1 MGMDEFL
8 SFLTLKNCIH
18 YSLHFLVP
26 GLIAYV
32 FYRKEW
38 KKVWMIFLGTML
50 VDIDHLLATP
60 IFDPNR
66 CSIGFHFLHTYYAI
80 VIYALFFIFTKNK
93 IVRIIA
99 LGLLFHMFT
108 DYQDCNW
115 Y

>member
-1 MGMDEFL
+1 MDEFL

-99 LGLLFHMFT
+99 FGLLFHMFT
-108 DYQDCNW
+108 DYQDCNR